1 MSTRHSATIT
11 ARAGIAQ
18 DPAYGSVTP
27 PLYLTSTYELKAFKQ
42 PGKYD
47 YSRSNNPTRD
57 LLGDALAELEGG
69 AKGLVTSTGMSA
81 CVLALQLLTPA
92 DTLVIPHDCYG
103 GSYRL
108 FINLANRKQAF
119 KVVII
124 NFQQDNWAELVA
136 NAQPKMI
143 WLETPSN
150 PLLQITDIKAVCELA
165 KTLAALVVV
174 DNTFL
179 SPVLQQPL
187 QLGADI
193 VVHSTT
199 KYLNGHSDIVGGALI
214 TKDQA
219 TGDEL
224 KWWAN
229 CLGLTG
235 GAFDAHLVLRG
246 IRTLLPRMRAH
257 LENTTLIVGFLQQQK
272 LVAKTYYP
280 GLKDHPGH
288 AIAKAQQNGF
298 GAMVS
303 FDLAADEAYLPVF
316 FNALQCFTLAQSLG
330 GIESLICHP
339 GTMTHASMDAAAQK
353 AAGMGPTLI
362 RLSVGIEDGR
372 DLLADLAQAFAAV
385 EQAMLAD
392 GVKPVSTAP
401 AAVAPAATFVQEAT
415 RAPTTSNK
423 VATDAQSQQE
433 FRLNPALAAFW

>member
-1 MSTRHSATIT
+1 MSNRHSATIT

-108 FINLANRKQAF
+108 FTNLAQRKKAF
-119 KVVII
+119 NLAVV
-124 NFQQDNWAELVA
+124 NFQQSGWQQVITDAK
-136 NAQPKMI
+136 PKMI

-150 PLLQITDIKAVCELA
+150 PLLQITDIAAVCELA
-165 KTLAALVVV
+165 KPLQALVVV

-179 SPVLQQPL
+179 SPVLQKPL
-187 QLGADI
+187 TLGADI

-199 KYLNGHSDIVGGALI
+199 KYINGHSDIVGGALI
-214 TKDQA
+214 CRNQA
-219 TGDEL
+219 LGDEL

-229 CLGLTG
+229 CLGITG
-235 GAFDAHLVLRG
+235 APFDSYMTLRG
-246 IRTLLPRMRAH
+246 LRTLEPRIR
-257 LENTTLIVGFLQQQK
+257 LQQDNTTRLVDFLQQQP
-272 LVAKTYYP
+272 LVAKVYYP
-280 GLKDHPGH
+280 GLAAHPGH
-288 AIAKAQQNGF
+288 DIAKRQQTGF
-298 GAMVS
+298 GAMCS
-303 FDLAADEAYLPVF
+303 FDLAADEAALTVF
-316 FNALQCFTLAQSLG
+316 FSALRIFTLAQSLG

-339 GTMTHASMDAAAQK
+339 GSMTHASMDAAAQK
-353 AAGMGPTLI
+353 TAGIGPTLI
-362 RLSVGIEDGR
+362 RLSVGIEYID
-372 DLLADLAQAFAAV
+372 DLLADLQQAFN
-385 EQAMLAD
+385 
-392 GVKPVSTAP
+392 
-401 AAVAPAATFVQEAT
+401 AVAGHLATQDSAN
-415 RAPTTSNK
+415 ASSS
-423 VATDAQSQQE
+423 QSKQHEQQQ
-433 FRLNPALAAFW
+433 FRINPALSAFW

>member
-1 MSTRHSATIT
+1 MSSRHSATIT

-18 DPAYGSVTP
+18 DPAYGAVTP

-57 LLGDALAELEGG
+57 LLGDALAELECG

-81 CVLALQLLTPA
+81 CLLALQLLTPE

-108 FINLANRKQAF
+108 FVNLANRKQAF
-119 KVVII
+119 KVVIV
-124 NFQQDNWAELVA
+124 NFQQPDWAELVKA
-136 NAQPKMI
+136 AQPKMI

-150 PLLQITDIKAVCELA
+150 PLLQITDVQAVCDLA

-187 QLGADI
+187 LLGADI

-214 TKDQA
+214 AKDA
-219 TGDEL
+219 AIGDEL

-229 CLGLTG
+229 CLGVTG
-235 GAFDAHLVLRG
+235 GAFDSHLVLRG
-246 IRTLLPRMRAH
+246 IRTLLPRMKAH
-257 LENTTLIVGFLQQQK
+257 LENTALVVDFLQQQP

-280 GLKDHPGH
+280 GLVDHPGH
-288 AIAKAQQNGF
+288 AIAKQQQYGF

-303 FDLAADEAYLPVF
+303 FDLAADERYLPVF
-316 FNALQCFTLAQSLG
+316 FAALRCFTLAQSLG

-353 AAGMGPTLI
+353 TAGIGPTLI
-362 RLSVGIEDGR
+362 RLSVGIEDSR

-385 EQAMLAD
+385 AQAIATD
-392 GVKPVSTAP
+392 QPNQPAVVKPR
-401 AAVAPAATFVQEAT
+401 AAVSATA
-415 RAPTTSNK
+415 
-423 VATDAQSQQE
+423 DAEDQPQFCS
-433 FRLNPALAAFW
+433 NPALAAFW